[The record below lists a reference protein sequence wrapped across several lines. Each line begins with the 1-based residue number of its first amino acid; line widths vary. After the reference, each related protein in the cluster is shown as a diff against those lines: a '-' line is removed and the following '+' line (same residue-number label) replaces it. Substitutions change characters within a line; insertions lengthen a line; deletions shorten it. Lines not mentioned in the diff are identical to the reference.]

1 MRNRTKVFIIAS
13 LIVSFFIGVVFAD
26 PSKMNQFTGSISNLP
41 NKISLAK
48 DVNRVP
54 IAVYD
59 NCKSFIRTDLKT
71 IDTTCNL
78 ANFGEKQFK
87 FNIPNELEQAL
98 QGSALGFVNTK
109 VYQYDTND
117 FKIGLFDQVGEKNY
131 TVSLWQLP

>member
-1 MRNRTKVFIIAS
+1 MRNRTKIFILCS
-13 LIVSFFIGVVFAD
+13 LIVVFFIGVVFAD
-26 PSKMNQFTGSISNLP
+26 PLTNSISNLP
-41 NKISLAK
+41 NKILLTK
-48 DVNRVP
+48 DANRVP

-78 ANFGEKQFK
+78 PSSLVGKQFK

-98 QGSALGFVNTK
+98 QGSALGFVKTN

-117 FKIGLFDQVGEKNY
+117 FTIGLFDQLGEKNY

>member
-1 MRNRTKVFIIAS
+1 MRNSTKIVIIAS
-13 LIVSFFIGVVFAD
+13 LIASFFIGIVFAD
-26 PSKMNQFTGSISNLP
+26 PSKMNQFTNMITDLP

-48 DVNRVP
+48 DANHAP
-54 IAVYD
+54 IAVYE

-71 IDTTCNL
+71 IDTMCNL
-78 ANFGEKQFK
+78 ANLGEKQFK
-87 FNIPNELEQAL
+87 FNIPNDLEQAL
-98 QGSALGFVNTK
+98 QGSALGFVNTR